1 MAQEPGKRPL
11 FRKLDNHLLRVSDLD
26 AAVSFYGD
34 RLGHIL
40 VWRDDEAAGFA
51 LPETDAELV
60 VHLHI
65 GPETDILVD
74 DVDEAFKEFLAA
86 GGEAVQPPFEIAVG
100 RCARIRDPFGN
111 IVVILDQ
118 SKGTLVTDGKRRV
131 TGVKRASN
139 HV

>member
-118 SKGTLVTDGKRRV
+118 SKGTLVTDAKRRV

>member
-1 MAQEPGKRPL
+1 MAHEPGKRPL
-11 FRKLDNHLLRVSDLD
+11 FRKLDNHLLHVSDLD

-34 RLGHIL
+34 RLGHTL

-86 GGEAVQPPFEIAVG
+86 GGEAVQSPFEIAVG

-118 SKGTLVTDGKRRV
+118 SKGTLVTDAKRRV

>member
-1 MAQEPGKRPL
+1 MAHEPRKRPL

-26 AAVSFYGD
+26 AAVSFYRD
-34 RLGHIL
+34 RLGHAL

-74 DVDEAFKEFLAA
+74 NVDDAFEEFLAA

-100 RCARIRDPFGN
+100 RCARVRDPFGN

-118 SKGTLVTDGKRRV
+118 SKGMLVTDAEGHV
-131 TGVKRASN
+131 IGVKAGQ
-139 HV
+139 

>member
-1 MAQEPGKRPL
+1 M
-11 FRKLDNHLLRVSDLD
+11 SDLD

-34 RLGHIL
+34 RLGHAL

-74 DVDEAFKEFLAA
+74 NVDDAFEEFLAA

-100 RCARIRDPFGN
+100 RCARVRDPFGN

-118 SKGTLVTDGKRRV
+118 SKGMLVTDAKGHV
-131 TGVKRASN
+131 IGVKAGQ
-139 HV
+139 